1 MRASWRR
8 PSTSTS
14 SRLSPIRLQVNPRAA
29 EYCAMA
35 ARTSGTTTPTWYM
48 SRPAGGFP
56 NQLTAVPPQRRVHAE
71 TPRAAP
77 AGPPR
82 STSVDSVTTVHPVP
96 ASPATPSP
104 PRRPPAP
111 APPPFSMH
119 HTFLIAQPEGTEL
132 ALVRHGQQQFPT
144 SPVFIPAEW
153 VAPPLS
159 EVGRRQAELVGKSFA
174 ERRVDVVV
182 SSHLSRA
189 RETASAIAAHHDL
202 EPIVLEDLRE
212 VEVYRDLEDGAS
224 PADALAEP
232 FWRGVQERFPTERR
246 WDLVPFG
253 ESSGELRHRVVSTI
267 EGLLAMHPE
276 ANLVVVCH
284 GGVINAYLAHLLG
297 IAEDMF
303 FLPAHTSVSRVRR
316 LGPRRALHSLNDRDH
331 VAGADPGLLTY

>member
-1 MRASWRR
+1 MRASRGR

-14 SRLSPIRLQVNPRAA
+14 SLVSPTRLQVKPSAA
-29 EYCAMA
+29 EYRAIA
-35 ARTSGTTTPTWYM
+35 SRTSGTTTPTWYM
-48 SRPAGGFP
+48 SSPAGGVP
-56 NQLTAVPPQRRVHAE
+56 NQLTAHSSDVLDTVR
-71 TPRAAP
+71 
-77 AGPPR
+77 G
-82 STSVDSVTTVHPVP
+82 VTTAHPVP

-111 APPPFSMH
+111 APPPFSMQ

-153 VAPPLS
+153 VDPPLS

-189 RETASAIAAHHDL
+189 RETASAIAAHHDR

-232 FWRGVQERFPTERR
+232 FWRGVQERLPTERR

-253 ESSGELRHRVVSTI
+253 ESSGELGHRVVSTI

-276 ANLVVVCH
+276 ANLVDVCH
-284 GGVINAYLAHLLG
+284 GGVINAFLAHLLG